1 MKMIRKNIKGLKK
14 QGTLFVHPDGYGFVS
29 TDLPKDVFI
38 PPKYLNG
45 AIHNDTVMIS
55 VTSTNDGKSY
65 EGKVLKIVHRNMKYI
80 VGIVE
85 REHSQLFCSPLD
97 KHITFVL
104 PFEKGTRG
112 LNAGEVVQCELITD
126 DKGNRKARLFQRL
139 GNDTT
144 PDIDLKLVIA
154 KHNLP
159 SVFSKNASIH
169 AASLKYGLSNAERSA
184 RRDLTSMP
192 IVTIDGD
199 DAKDF
204 DDAVFVKKTAN
215 GYTLYVSIADVSH
228 YVAIDDPV
236 DINAFERGTS
246 VYFPAQVLPMLP
258 EELSNDLCSLKP
270 YEDRLTITAEIGYD
284 KNGKRLN
291 YSIYPSIIRSSA
303 RLTYTSVKD
312 ILEHKNRS
320 TSIESKLQNNLL
332 VMSEL
337 ALMLRE
343 HRIKNGSLD
352 LDLPDIELTL
362 DKYGVPESI
371 TKKERNIAH
380 ILIEEFML
388 EANRVVATYGT
399 SDSHPFI
406 YRVHE
411 QPDND
416 KLYEFYLFVHNLGLK
431 IPAFEG
437 FNSLSLQ
444 RILDKVK
451 DSKLEKVINYTLLR
465 SMKQAKYAVEN
476 IGHYGLAFDLYTH
489 FTSPIRRYP
498 DLTVHRIIR
507 DLFTHTMSKKR
518 AQMWTSKLENIAQ
531 HSSETERNAMDA
543 ERDLYKILTAKMLME
558 KQNSL
563 LHGYISGITGS
574 GLFVEIEDF
583 FIDGFLAFEDIPN
596 DYFYSDTVRHIA
608 IGKRTGRTFKIGQ
621 KLNIQITNIE
631 RFTGN
636 IKLAM
641 IRN

>member
-1 MKMIRKNIKGLKK
+1 MKIVRKNIKGFKK

-29 TDLPKDVFI
+29 TDMPKDVFI

-45 AIHNDTVMIS
+45 AIHSDTVMIS
-55 VTSTNDGKSY
+55 VSTHDGKLY
-65 EGKVLKIVHRNMKYI
+65 EGKVLKIVQRNMKYI

-85 REHSQLFCSPLD
+85 REHGQLFCSPLD

-112 LNAGEVVQCELITD
+112 LNEGEVVQCELIND
-126 DKGNRKARLFQRL
+126 DRGNRKARLFQRL

-154 KHNLP
+154 KHNLI
-159 SVFSKNASIH
+159 SAFSRNASQH
-169 AASLKYGLSNAERSA
+169 AASLKYNLSNAERSA
-184 RRDLTSMP
+184 RHDLTALP

-228 YVAIDDPV
+228 YVKMDDPV
-236 DINAFERGTS
+236 DIDAFERGTS
-246 VYFPAQVLPMLP
+246 VYFPGKVLPMLP

-270 YEDRLTITAEIGYD
+270 YENRLTLTSEIRYD
-284 KNGKRLN
+284 KSGRRSS
-291 YSIYPSIIRSSA
+291 YSIYPSVIRSSA

-312 ILEHKNRS
+312 ILEHKDRS
-320 TSIESKLQNNLL
+320 TTIEGELQNNLQ
-332 VMSEL
+332 VMREL
-337 ALMLRE
+337 ASLLRE
-343 HRIKNGSLD
+343 QRLKNGSLD
-352 LDLPDIELTL
+352 LDLPDIELTV
-362 DKYGVPESI
+362 DKFGAPESI
-371 TKKERNIAH
+371 SKKERNIAH

-406 YRVHE
+406 YRIHE
-411 QPDND
+411 QPDHD

-431 IPAFEG
+431 IPAFEK
-437 FNSLSLQ
+437 FDSLSLQ
-444 RILDKVK
+444 NILDKVK
-451 DSKLEKVINYTLLR
+451 DTKLEKVINYTLLR
-465 SMKQAKYAVEN
+465 SMMQAKYDVAN

-498 DLTVHRIIR
+498 DLTVHRLLR
-507 DLFTHTMSKKR
+507 DLFTHSMSKKR
-518 AQMWTSKLENIAQ
+518 AQMWTSKLEDIAK

-558 KQNSL
+558 KQNRPL
-563 LHGYISGITGS
+563 QGYISGITGS

-583 FIDGFLAFEDIPN
+583 FIDGFLAFEDIPH
-596 DYFYSDTVRHIA
+596 DYFYSDTARHIA
-608 IGKRTGRTFKIGQ
+608 VGKKTGRTFKIGQ
-621 KLNIQITNIE
+621 KIEIQITNIE
-631 RFTGN
+631 RFTGK
-636 IKLAM
+636 IKLETV
-641 IRN
+641 NK

>member
-1 MKMIRKNIKGLKK
+1 MKMVRKNIKGFKK

-29 TDLPKDVFI
+29 TDMPKDVFI

-55 VTSTNDGKSY
+55 VSTHDGKLY
-65 EGKVLKIVHRNMKYI
+65 EGKVLKIVQRNMKYI
-80 VGIVE
+80 VGTVE
-85 REHSQLFCSPLD
+85 RGHGQLFCSPLD

-112 LNAGEVVQCELITD
+112 LNDGEVVQCELIND
-126 DKGNRKARLFQRL
+126 EKGNRKARLFQRL
-139 GNDTT
+139 GDDST
-144 PDIDLKLVIA
+144 PEIDLKLVIA

-159 SVFSKNASIH
+159 PLFSRNASQH
-169 AASLKYGLSNAERSA
+169 AASLKYSLSNAERSA
-184 RRDLTSMP
+184 RHDLTNMP

-204 DDAVFVKKTAN
+204 DDAVFVKKTTN
-215 GYTLYVSIADVSH
+215 GYALYVSIADVSH
-228 YVAIDDPV
+228 YVKMDDPV
-236 DINAFERGTS
+236 DIDAFERGTS
-246 VYFPAQVLPMLP
+246 VYFPGKVLPMLP

-270 YEDRLTITAEIGYD
+270 HEDRLTLTAEIAYD
-284 KNGKRLN
+284 NNGKRLN
-291 YSIYPSIIRSSA
+291 YRIYPSIIRSSA
-303 RLTYTSVKD
+303 RLTYTLVRD
-312 ILEHKNRS
+312 ILEQKNKS
-320 TSIESKLQNNLL
+320 TFIKGDLSDNLQ
-332 VMSEL
+332 VMRDL
-337 ALMLRE
+337 ASMLRE
-343 HRIKNGSLD
+343 QRLKNGSLD

-371 TKKERNIAH
+371 TRKERNIAH

-406 YRVHE
+406 YRIHE
-411 QPDND
+411 QPDHD

-431 IPAFEG
+431 IPAFEK
-437 FNSLSLQ
+437 FDSISLQ
-444 RILDKVK
+444 HVLDKVK
-451 DSKLEKVINYTLLR
+451 DTKLEKVINYTLLR

-476 IGHYGLAFDLYTH
+476 TGHYGLAFDLYTH

-498 DLTVHRIIR
+498 DLTVHRMLR

-518 AQMWTSKLENIAQ
+518 SQMWTVKLEEIAK
-531 HSSETERNAMDA
+531 HSSETERNSMDA

-558 KQNSL
+558 KQNIPL
-563 LHGYISGITGS
+563 QGYISGITGS

-596 DYFYSDTVRHIA
+596 DYFYSDTARHIA
-608 IGKRTGRTFKIGQ
+608 VGKKTGRTFKIGQ
-621 KLNIQITNIE
+621 KLTIQITNIE
-631 RFTGN
+631 RFTGK
-636 IKLAM
+636 IKLETVKK
-641 IRN
+641 

>member
-1 MKMIRKNIKGLKK
+1 MKMVRKNIKGFKK

-29 TDLPKDVFI
+29 TDMPKDVFI
-38 PPKYLNG
+38 PPKFLNG

-55 VTSTNDGKSY
+55 VSSRDGKLY
-65 EGKVLKIVHRNMKYI
+65 EGKVLKIVQRNMKYI
-80 VGIVE
+80 VGTVE
-85 REHSQLFCSPLD
+85 REHGQLYCSPLD

-112 LNAGEVVQCELITD
+112 LNDGEVVQCELIND
-126 DKGNRKARLFQRL
+126 EKGNRKARLFQRL
-139 GNDTT
+139 GDDNT
-144 PDIDLKLVIA
+144 PEIDLKLVIA

-159 SVFSKNASIH
+159 SLFSRNASQH
-169 AASLKYGLSNAERSA
+169 AASLKYSLSNAERSA
-184 RRDLTSMP
+184 RHDLTNMP

-215 GYTLYVSIADVSH
+215 GYILYVSIADVSH
-228 YVAIDDPV
+228 YVKMDDPV
-236 DINAFERGTS
+236 DIDAFERGTS
-246 VYFPAQVLPMLP
+246 VYFPGKVLPMLP

-270 YEDRLTITAEIGYD
+270 HEDRLTLTAEIGYD
-284 KNGKRLN
+284 RNGKRLN
-291 YSIYPSIIRSSA
+291 YRIYPSIIRSSA
-303 RLTYTSVKD
+303 RLTYTLVRD
-312 ILEHKNRS
+312 ILEQKNKS
-320 TSIESKLQNNLL
+320 TFIKGDLSDNLQ
-332 VMSEL
+332 VMRDL

-343 HRIKNGSLD
+343 QRLKNGSLD

-371 TKKERNIAH
+371 TRKERNIAH

-406 YRVHE
+406 YRIHE
-411 QPDND
+411 QPDHD

-431 IPAFEG
+431 IPAFEK
-437 FNSLSLQ
+437 FDSISLQ
-444 RILDKVK
+444 HVLDKVK
-451 DSKLEKVINYTLLR
+451 DTKLEKVINYTLLR

-476 IGHYGLAFDLYTH
+476 TGHYGLAFDLYTH

-498 DLTVHRIIR
+498 DLTVHRMLR

-518 AQMWTSKLENIAQ
+518 SQMWTVKLEEIAK
-531 HSSETERNAMDA
+531 HSSETERNSMDA

-558 KQNSL
+558 KQNIPL
-563 LHGYISGITGS
+563 QGYISGITGS

-583 FIDGFLAFEDIPN
+583 FIDGFLAFEDIPH
-596 DYFYSDTVRHIA
+596 DYFYSDTARHIA
-608 IGKRTGRTFKIGQ
+608 IGKKTGRTFKIGQ
-621 KLNIQITNIE
+621 KLTIQITNIE
-631 RFTGN
+631 RFTGK
-636 IKLAM
+636 IKLETVKK
-641 IRN
+641 

>member
-1 MKMIRKNIKGLKK
+1 MKMVSKNIKSFKK
-14 QGTLFVHPDGYGFVS
+14 QGTLFVHPDGYGFVG
-29 TDLPKDVFI
+29 TDMPKDVFI

-55 VTSTNDGKSY
+55 VSSHDGKLY
-65 EGKVLKIVHRNMKYI
+65 EGKVLKIVQRNMKYI
-80 VGIVE
+80 VGTVE
-85 REHSQLFCSPLD
+85 REHGQLFCSPLD

-112 LNAGEVVQCELITD
+112 LNDGEVVQCELIND
-126 DKGNRKARLFQRL
+126 EKGNRKARLFQRL
-139 GNDTT
+139 GDDGT
-144 PDIDLKLVIA
+144 PEIDLKLVIA

-159 SVFSKNASIH
+159 SLFSRNASLH
-169 AASLKYGLSNAERSA
+169 AASLKYSLSNAERSA
-184 RRDLTSMP
+184 RHDLTNMP

-215 GYTLYVSIADVSH
+215 GFTLYVSIADVSH
-228 YVAIDDPV
+228 YVKMDDPV
-236 DINAFERGTS
+236 DIDAFERGTS
-246 VYFPAQVLPMLP
+246 VYFPGKVLPMLP

-270 YEDRLTITAEIGYD
+270 HEDRLTLTAEIGYD
-284 KNGKRLN
+284 RNGKRLN
-291 YSIYPSIIRSSA
+291 YRIYPSIIRSSA
-303 RLTYTSVKD
+303 RLTYTLVRD
-312 ILEHKNRS
+312 ILEQKTKS
-320 TSIESKLQNNLL
+320 TFIKGDLSDNLQ
-332 VMSEL
+332 VMRDL

-343 HRIKNGSLD
+343 QRLKNGSLD

-371 TKKERNIAH
+371 TRKERNIAH

-406 YRVHE
+406 YRIHE
-411 QPDND
+411 QPDHD

-431 IPAFEG
+431 IPAFEK
-437 FNSLSLQ
+437 FDSISLQ
-444 RILDKVK
+444 QVLDKVK
-451 DSKLEKVINYTLLR
+451 DTKLEKVINYTLLR

-476 IGHYGLAFDLYTH
+476 TGHYGLAFDLYTH

-498 DLTVHRIIR
+498 DLTVHRMLR

-518 AQMWTSKLENIAQ
+518 SQMWTVKLEEIAK
-531 HSSETERNAMDA
+531 HSSETERNSMDA

-558 KQNSL
+558 KQNIPL
-563 LHGYISGITGS
+563 QGYISGITGS

-583 FIDGFLAFEDIPN
+583 FIDGFLAFEDIPH
-596 DYFYSDTVRHIA
+596 DYFYSDTARHIA
-608 IGKRTGRTFKIGQ
+608 IGKKTGRTFKIGQ
-621 KLNIQITNIE
+621 KLTIQITNIE
-631 RFTGN
+631 RFTGK
-636 IKLAM
+636 IKLETVKK
-641 IRN
+641 